1 MQDRYAG
8 DIGDYGKIGL
18 LKCLQAHGF
27 TIGVN
32 WYRVPEMDIEK
43 NKDGTF
49 KQDDGKYLIP
59 EKLKECDPNLAEALT
74 KIAQGDRSVNAIQNA
89 ALIPGAV
96 YFDEYLTVDG
106 RKEWNERAFDLFKNA
121 DLIFMDPDNGL
132 LVKSVGKK
140 SAKSVKYA
148 FYEEV
153 KAFIDD
159 GKSVLVYNHRCRKP
173 ERQYFDD
180 IDNKLVEEVKVYRY
194 AIQKITFP
202 KGTIRDYFAIPA
214 NEEHCKMFHEA
225 FADMKNSKWGQRGV
239 CKLFPEWADS
249 ISVAYKTYE
258 EYFFLEVEGV
268 KFNEDDSFEDYKRK
282 VVRYL
287 MLCAYKYSEKDALSL
302 VDQYLDDIRKSF
314 IKKDPAGDIAIDI
327 GYVCG

>member
-1 MQDRYAG
+1 M
-8 DIGDYGKIGL
+8 
-18 LKCLQAHGF
+18 
-27 TIGVN
+27 
-32 WYRVPEMDIEK
+32 
-43 NKDGTF
+43 
-49 KQDDGKYLIP
+49 
-59 EKLKECDPNLAEALT
+59 
-74 KIAQGDRSVNAIQNA
+74 
-89 ALIPGAV
+89 IPGAV
-96 YFDEYLTVDG
+96 YFDEFLTVDG

-225 FADMKNSKWGQRGV
+225 FADMKNSKWGQREV

-249 ISVAYKTYE
+249 ISVGYKTYE

-302 VDQYLDDIRKSF
+302 VDQYLDDIKKSF
-314 IKKDPAGDIAIDI
+314 IKKDSAGDIAIDI